1 MKSIG
6 SRLMLYFSLTILI
19 IGGGLGIIA
28 YNEASNALQDNSRNS
43 LAELATQAATIV
55 IHDCESDI
63 TMMEVIANRNVIKSM
78 DWETQLPALQ
88 EEAARHGFLTMG
100 IVDPDGNARYIDQ
113 DEQTFL
119 GDRDY
124 VVKAFNGVTNMS
136 DVIIS
141 RVTNSAVIMLAAP
154 IYQDNEIAGV
164 LLARRPGTALS
175 DITNAVH
182 FGENGYAYLVN
193 KDGDM
198 IAHPDDSYVMEQR
211 NFIEEA
217 KTDAS
222 LQALGEIV
230 TRMINGEEGFGSYSN
245 VDGNQVYIA
254 FTPVE
259 GTDWSLGVAAL
270 HADVLSELSDL
281 QRGIILATIILIIL
295 GLALAFFLGR
305 QITQPII
312 LLSSILERFAKYDLT
327 FDENSKALKY
337 LSRKDE
343 IGTITNSIATL
354 QNNFVQILKDI
365 DAQSNEVA
373 ASSEEMTA
381 ITDQTSIAAEEIAQT
396 IEELA
401 SGAGDQAQDT
411 EQGAQRINELAKI
424 IEADEKLLIDLN
436 QAADEVAALK
446 DEGFVTLENLMD
458 KTEESNQAAME
469 IFTIIQ
475 ETNQSAEGIKTA
487 SEVIKSI
494 ADQTNLLALNAA
506 IEAARAGEHGRGFA
520 VVAEE
525 VRKLAE
531 QSNSSVQEI
540 EAIINELTIKTN
552 KAVETMTIVGE
563 TINQQTASVNDTRG
577 KFEGI
582 AEAIE
587 KTRQAIE
594 LLNSSGKKMDQKK
607 NEIIEIIHNLSAIA
621 EENAA
626 GTEEGAASIEEQTAS
641 IQEIASASQALAK
654 LAEEMQVKIRQ
665 FKY

>member
-63 TMMEVIANRNVIKSM
+63 TMMEMIANRNVIKSM

-245 VDGNQVYIA
+245 VDGNQVYTA

>member
-6 SRLMLYFSLTILI
+6 SRLMLYFSVTILI
-19 IGGGLGIIA
+19 IGVGLGIIA
-28 YNEASNALQDNSRNS
+28 YNEACDALRNNARSS
-43 LAELATQAATIV
+43 LEELAAKAATIV
-55 IHDCESDI
+55 IRDCDNDI
-63 TMMEVIANRNVIKSM
+63 ILMDMIANRNEIKSM
-78 DWETQLPALQ
+78 DWETQLPVLQ
-88 EEAARHGFLTMG
+88 EETARHGFLTMG
-100 IVDPDGNARYIDQ
+100 IVNPDGNARYIDQ
-113 DEQTFL
+113 EEQTFL

-124 VVKAFNGVTNMS
+124 VVKAFNGEVNIS

-164 LLARRPGTALS
+164 LIARRPGTALS
-175 DITNAVH
+175 DVTNAVR
-182 FGENGYAYLVN
+182 FGENGYAFLVN
-193 KDGDM
+193 K
-198 IAHPDDSYVMEQR
+198 E
-211 NFIEEA
+211 
-217 KTDAS
+217 
-222 LQALGEIV
+222 
-230 TRMINGEEGFGSYSN
+230 
-245 VDGNQVYIA
+245 
-254 FTPVE
+254 
-259 GTDWSLGVAAL
+259 
-270 HADVLSELSDL
+270 
-281 QRGIILATIILIIL
+281 
-295 GLALAFFLGR
+295 ALAFFFGR
-305 QITQPII
+305 EIAHPIV
-312 LLSSILERFAKYDLT
+312 LLSSVLERFAKYDLT
-327 FDENSKALKY
+327 FDQNNRALKY
-337 LSRKDE
+337 MSRKDE
-343 IGTITNSIATL
+343 IGTITNSIAAL

-365 DAQSNEVA
+365 DDQSNQVA
-373 ASSEEMTA
+373 AAAEEMTA
-381 ITDQTSIAAEEIAQT
+381 ISDQTSVAAEEIAKT

-401 SGAGDQAQDT
+401 RGAGDQAEDT
-411 EQGAQRINELAKI
+411 EQGAQKVNELAEI
-424 IEADEKLLIDLN
+424 IEADEKLLLDLN
-436 QAADEVAALK
+436 QAADQVATLK
-446 DEGFVTLENLMD
+446 DEGFVTLENLLQ
-458 KTEESNQAAME
+458 KTEESNQAAMD
-469 IFTIIQ
+469 IFAIIR

-531 QSNSSVQEI
+531 QSNSSAQEI
-540 EAIINELTIKTN
+540 DTIINELTVKTN
-552 KAVETMTIVGE
+552 KAVETMTMVGE
-563 TINQQTASVNDTRG
+563 TISEQTASVNDTKS

-594 LLNSSGKKMDQKK
+594 LLNSSGKKMQQKK

-654 LAEEMQVKIRQ
+654 LAEEMQVKIKQ

>member
-6 SRLMLYFSLTILI
+6 SRLMLYFSVTILI
-19 IGGGLGIIA
+19 IGVGLGIIA
-28 YNEASNALQDNSRNS
+28 YNEACDALRNNARSS
-43 LAELATQAATIV
+43 LEELAAKATTIV
-55 IHDCESDI
+55 IRDCDNDI
-63 TMMEVIANRNVIKSM
+63 ILMDMIANRNEIKSM
-78 DWETQLPALQ
+78 DWETQLPVLQ
-88 EEAARHGFLTMG
+88 EETARHGFLTMG
-100 IVDPDGNARYIDQ
+100 IVNPDGNARYIDQ
-113 DEQTFL
+113 EEQTFL

-124 VVKAFNGVTNMS
+124 VVKAFNGEVNIS

-164 LLARRPGTALS
+164 LIARRPGTALS
-175 DITNAVH
+175 DVTNAVR
-182 FGENGYAYLVN
+182 FGENGYAFLVN
-193 KDGDM
+193 K
-198 IAHPDDSYVMEQR
+198 E
-211 NFIEEA
+211 
-217 KTDAS
+217 
-222 LQALGEIV
+222 
-230 TRMINGEEGFGSYSN
+230 
-245 VDGNQVYIA
+245 
-254 FTPVE
+254 
-259 GTDWSLGVAAL
+259 
-270 HADVLSELSDL
+270 
-281 QRGIILATIILIIL
+281 
-295 GLALAFFLGR
+295 ALAFFFGR
-305 QITQPII
+305 EIAHPIV
-312 LLSSILERFAKYDLT
+312 LLSSVLERFAKYDLT
-327 FDENSKALKY
+327 FDQNNRALKY
-337 LSRKDE
+337 MSRKDE
-343 IGTITNSIATL
+343 IGTITNSIAAL

-365 DAQSNEVA
+365 DDQSNQVA
-373 ASSEEMTA
+373 AAAEEMTA
-381 ITDQTSIAAEEIAQT
+381 ISDQTSVAAEEIAKT

-401 SGAGDQAQDT
+401 RGAGDQAEDT
-411 EQGAQRINELAKI
+411 EQGAQKVNELAEI
-424 IEADEKLLIDLN
+424 IEADEKLLLDLN
-436 QAADEVAALK
+436 QAADQVATLK
-446 DEGFVTLENLMD
+446 DEGFVTLENLLQ
-458 KTEESNQAAME
+458 KTEESNQAAMD
-469 IFTIIQ
+469 IFAIIR

-531 QSNSSVQEI
+531 QSNSSAQEI
-540 EAIINELTIKTN
+540 DTIINELTVKTN
-552 KAVETMTIVGE
+552 KAVETMTMVGE
-563 TINQQTASVNDTRG
+563 TISEQTASVNDTKS

-594 LLNSSGKKMDQKK
+594 LLNSSGKKMQQKK

-654 LAEEMQVKIRQ
+654 LAEEMQVKIKQ

>member
-1 MKSIG
+1 
-6 SRLMLYFSLTILI
+6 
-19 IGGGLGIIA
+19 
-28 YNEASNALQDNSRNS
+28 
-43 LAELATQAATIV
+43 
-55 IHDCESDI
+55 
-63 TMMEVIANRNVIKSM
+63 MMEMIANRNVIKSM

>member
-63 TMMEVIANRNVIKSM
+63 TMMEMIANRNVIKSM

-141 RVTNSAVIMLAAP
+141 RVTNSAEIMLAAP

>member
-28 YNEASNALQDNSRNS
+28 YNEASDALQNNSRNS
-43 LAELATQAATIV
+43 LEELAAKAATIV
-55 IHDCESDI
+55 VHDCESDI
-63 TMMEVIANRNVIKSM
+63 IMMEMIANRNVIKSM

-88 EEAARHGFLTMG
+88 EEAARHGILTMG
-100 IVDPDGNARYIDQ
+100 IVYPDGNARYIDEE
-113 DEQTFL
+113 EQTFL

-124 VVKAFNGVTNMS
+124 VEKAFNGEVNIS

-164 LLARRPGTALS
+164 LVARRPGTALS
-175 DITNAVH
+175 DVTNAV
-182 FGENGYAYLVN
+182 
-193 KDGDM
+193 
-198 IAHPDDSYVMEQR
+198 DDSLVLEQR
-211 NFIEEA
+211 NFIEDA

-222 LQALGEIV
+222 LQALADIV
-230 TRMINGEEGFGSYSN
+230 TSMINGEEGFGSYTN
-245 VDGNQVYIA
+245 LNGDQVYVA
-254 FTPVE
+254 YAPVA
-259 GTDWSLGVAAL
+259 GTDWSLGAVAL
-270 HADVLSELSDL
+270 QEDVLSELSGL
-281 QRGIILATIILIIL
+281 QRSIILATIILIVL
-295 GLALAFFLGR
+295 GLALAFFFGR
-305 QITQPII
+305 EIALPIV
-312 LLSSILERFAKYDLT
+312 LLSSVLERFAKYDLT
-327 FDENSKALKY
+327 FDQNSKALKY
-337 LSRKDE
+337 MSRKDE

-365 DAQSNEVA
+365 DEQSNEVA
-373 ASSEEMTA
+373 ASAEEMTA
-381 ITDQTSIAAEEIAQT
+381 ISDQTSIAADEIAKT

-401 SGAGDQAQDT
+401 RGAGDQAEDT
-411 EQGAQRINELAKI
+411 EQGAQKVNELAEI
-424 IEADEKLLIDLN
+424 IETDEKLLLDLN
-436 QAADEVAALK
+436 QTADEVATLK
-446 DEGFVTLENLMD
+446 DEGFVTLENLMN

-469 IFTIIQ
+469 IFAIIQ

-506 IEAARAGEHGRGFA
+506 IEAARAGDHGRGFA

-531 QSNSSVQEI
+531 QSNNSVQEI

-552 KAVETMTIVGE
+552 KAVETMTVVGE
-563 TINQQTASVNDTRG
+563 TISEQTASVNDTRG

-594 LLNSSGKKMDQKK
+594 LLNSSGKEMNQKK

-654 LAEEMQVKIRQ
+654 LAEEMQIKIRQ

>member
-63 TMMEVIANRNVIKSM
+63 TMMEMIANRNVIKSM

>member
-1 MKSIG
+1 MFEGGCCMKSIG

-28 YNEASNALQDNSRNS
+28 YNEASDALQNNSRNS
-43 LAELATQAATIV
+43 LEELAAKAATIV
-55 IHDCESDI
+55 VHDCESDI
-63 TMMEVIANRNVIKSM
+63 IMMEMIANRNVIKSM

-88 EEAARHGFLTMG
+88 EEAARHGILTMG
-100 IVDPDGNARYIDQ
+100 IVYPDGNARYIDEE
-113 DEQTFL
+113 EQTFL

-124 VVKAFNGVTNMS
+124 VEKAFNGEVNIS

-164 LLARRPGTALS
+164 LVARRPGTALS
-175 DITNAVH
+175 DVTNAV
-182 FGENGYAYLVN
+182 
-193 KDGDM
+193 
-198 IAHPDDSYVMEQR
+198 DDSLVLEQR
-211 NFIEEA
+211 NFIEDA

-222 LQALGEIV
+222 LQALADIV
-230 TRMINGEEGFGSYSN
+230 TSMINGEEGFGSYTN
-245 VDGNQVYIA
+245 LNGDQVYVA
-254 FTPVE
+254 YAPVA
-259 GTDWSLGVAAL
+259 GTDWSLGAVAL
-270 HADVLSELSDL
+270 QEDVLSELSGL
-281 QRGIILATIILIIL
+281 QRSIILATIILIVL
-295 GLALAFFLGR
+295 GLALAFFFGR
-305 QITQPII
+305 EIALPIV
-312 LLSSILERFAKYDLT
+312 LLSSVLERFAKYDLT
-327 FDENSKALKY
+327 FDQNSKALKY
-337 LSRKDE
+337 MSRKDE

-365 DAQSNEVA
+365 DEQSNEVA
-373 ASSEEMTA
+373 ASAEEMTA
-381 ITDQTSIAAEEIAQT
+381 ISDQTSIAADEIAKT

-401 SGAGDQAQDT
+401 RGAGDQAEDT
-411 EQGAQRINELAKI
+411 EQGAQKVNELAEI
-424 IEADEKLLIDLN
+424 IETDEKLLLDLN
-436 QAADEVAALK
+436 QTADEVATLK
-446 DEGFVTLENLMD
+446 DEGFVTLENLMN

-469 IFTIIQ
+469 IFAIIQ

-506 IEAARAGEHGRGFA
+506 IEAARAGDHGRGFA

-531 QSNSSVQEI
+531 QSNNSVQEI

-552 KAVETMTIVGE
+552 KAVETMTVVGE
-563 TINQQTASVNDTRG
+563 TISEQTASVNDTRG

-594 LLNSSGKKMDQKK
+594 LLNSSGKEMNQKK

-654 LAEEMQVKIRQ
+654 LAEEMQIKIRQ